1 MIQGI
6 AIFAAMYNDYMWP
19 NLLFINDLKKGVLMP
34 YLRSVVDNSTQ
45 GVQYAMYLVA
55 GIPLIISTAISVKF
69 FIGGDFASGMKL

>member
-1 MIQGI
+1 
-6 AIFAAMYNDYMWP
+6 
-19 NLLFINDLKKGVLMP
+19 MP

-55 GIPLIISTAISVKF
+55 GIPLVISTAISVKF